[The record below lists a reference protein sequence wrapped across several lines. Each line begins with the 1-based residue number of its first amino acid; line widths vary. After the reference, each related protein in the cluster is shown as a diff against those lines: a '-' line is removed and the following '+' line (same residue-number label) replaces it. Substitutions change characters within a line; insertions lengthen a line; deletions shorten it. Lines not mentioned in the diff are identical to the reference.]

1 MDTATFHEAAA
12 LDHELR
18 GWLRGQ
24 ESLLVEMTL
33 TRHGY
38 GLRLGFDLARL
49 SDGVLRPD
57 LDTREQRLTIEMEG
71 VQRLLME
78 GGLTTSMVRHPEA
91 IDWGLSE
98 VAVLR
103 AQPCTAGIQF
113 QVLWEGERRIV
124 VDAHSA
130 RVAGPADALPRR

>member
-1 MDTATFHEAAA
+1 MDTAMFREAAA
-12 LDHELR
+12 LDDQLR

-24 ESLLVEMTL
+24 ESLLVEMAL

-38 GLRLGFDLARL
+38 ALRLGFKLAWL
-49 SDGVLRPD
+49 SEGVLRPD
-57 LDTREQRLTIEMEG
+57 LETREQRLTIEMEG
-71 VQRLLME
+71 VQRLVME
-78 GGLTTSMVRHPEA
+78 GDLTPSMVHHPEA

-103 AQPCTAGIQF
+103 AQPCAAGIQLR
-113 QVLWEGERRIV
+113 VLWEGERHIV

-130 RVAGPADALPRR
+130 RVTGPADALPRP